1 MPYKRTVERSR
12 VQMAYSYRPPSKISK
27 VRARQSTPD
36 ADCRDLPSPVPQ
48 TICVGA
54 KLRSASGAR
63 QLPTTRHTSRAP
75 PLYRSPDG
83 VQASLSRSPPAA
95 DAIAPP
101 SAVSLQVPYRLPS
114 GCLQVA
120 CRLPAGCL
128 QVAFRLP
135 SGVVLRRFFGQ
146 GVGRQDDALEQAP
159 HLIAAEARPGPRA
172 VQRYTKWARPGR
184 AVQ

>member
-1 MPYKRTVERSR
+1 MSRWRTATLQASFKNLKSPSTTVDTGRGLS
-12 VQMAYSYRPPSKISK
+12 RPPLACAS
-27 VRARQSTPD
+27 D
-36 ADCRDLPSPVPQ
+36 YM
-48 TICVGA
+48 CVGA

-95 DAIAPP
+95 DSAAFGRQP
-101 SAVSLQVPYRLPS
+101 SGSLQVAFRLPA

-172 VQRYTKWARPGR
+172 VQKYTKWARPGR

>member
-95 DAIAPP
+95 D
-101 SAVSLQVPYRLPS
+101 SAAFGRQPFQVPYRLPS
-114 GCLQVA
+114 GCLQVAHRLPAGCLQVA

-128 QVAFRLP
+128 QVAFRCSIASL
-135 SGVVLRRFFGQ
+135 LRAR
-146 GVGRQDDALEQAP
+146 GRP
-159 HLIAAEARPGPRA
+159 ARRRA
-172 VQRYTKWARPGR
+172 
-184 AVQ
+184 

>member
-128 QVAFRLP
+128 QVACRLP
-135 SGVVLRRFFGQ
+135 AGCLQVAFRCSIASLLRAR
-146 GVGRQDDALEQAP
+146 GRP
-159 HLIAAEARPGPRA
+159 ARRRA
-172 VQRYTKWARPGR
+172 
-184 AVQ
+184 